1 MKISLL
7 IVGFVRSTATSDKKY
22 TMDEFIDLVE
32 ATNYAANA
40 AACENWGTYIL
51 EPCKHILEQ
60 VSSKL

>member
-1 MKISLL
+1 MRFSLF
-7 IVGFVRSTATSDKKY
+7 IVGFVRTSETSDEKY

-40 AACENWGTYIL
+40 AACENWGTYKL